1 MVRKIR
7 LGVIV
12 PSSNTTL
19 EPLTSAMVS
28 SIDDPGLDVSV
39 HYSRFRVTTIDV
51 SRDAD
56 AQFQLEPMLAA
67 ARLLADAEVDVIGW
81 SGTSSGWLGFD
92 RDEALCGAIRD
103 ATGGIPATSSVLAM
117 NRILEGIRR
126 GRRHGD
132 GDEKGEG
139 RGVTV
144 KVGLVTPYV
153 SALNDAIRSNYS
165 SIGYEI
171 TPARERHLGMTKN
184 TDFAD
189 IAESTLDGMVEGV
202 VEEGGADVVAIFCTN
217 LAGARRAAHWEEQQQ
232 QQQQHRRIVVLDS
245 VATTVWGMLRTIDVD
260 PACVKGWGSI
270 FSTPYDTHNAH

>member
-245 VATTVWGMLRTIDVD
+245 VATTVWG
-260 PACVKGWGSI
+260 WGSI